1 VSKLE
6 SHSAIYLAGRVG
18 PAAINLLATAVYTRI
33 STPDQYSYL
42 VIANA
47 SAQLGSAALFQWL
60 RMSLLRMAAETTP
73 ERLLGTL
80 ATLYLAQS
88 AVVVLLALLVRPW
101 FQELPGG
108 NTVWA
113 ISTVMLLAQAWF
125 DFTQEVQ
132 RSSLLPVN
140 YSLTFASRS
149 VLSLILGTTALLLTG
164 SGALLAASV
173 AAAILISPF
182 FFNGGVFRIRP
193 VFDRKLA
200 GAVLRYGWPL
210 CIAMLLT
217 SLTTMGDRFVVAHF
231 LDAHAVGAYGPS
243 SDFAKQTVFVL
254 AQSISLAGFPLVLRT
269 LADKGEAEAKE
280 QLRQN
285 FGMTFFVTASACTC
299 LAALSGPISMMVF
312 GPEFRESAT
321 ALLPVVAAGSF
332 AMCMRMFY
340 FDQILQIAHAT
351 REQTVVGVILTGT
364 SFALFFVLIPRFG
377 ILGAAV
383 AGAAGQWVG
392 LLASIEAGRRRF
404 PTKIPVG
411 STARI
416 ALACAVTIFASTLYQ
431 HYAEPTKLPS
441 SVLTCALTGV
451 IFLAS
456 CAALKVPQA
465 LFIAKK
471 IIRKIK

>member
-1 VSKLE
+1 MSKLE
-6 SHSAIYLAGRVG
+6 RHSAIYLAGRIG

-73 ERLLGTL
+73 DRLLGTL

-88 AVVVLLALLVRPW
+88 VVVLLLALLVRPW

-108 NTVWA
+108 NVVWA

-140 YSLTFASRS
+140 YSLTFALRS
-149 VLSLILGTTALLLTG
+149 LLSLALGTTALLLTG

-231 LDAHAVGAYGPS
+231 LDAKAVGAYGPS

-269 LADKGEAEAKE
+269 LAEKGEDEAKA
-280 QLRQN
+280 QLQRN

-299 LAALSGPISMMVF
+299 LASLSGPIAMMVF

-321 ALLPVVAAGSF
+321 ALLPVVAAGAF

-351 REQTVVGVILTGT
+351 REQTIVGMILTGT
-364 SFALFFVLIPRFG
+364 SFALFFALIPRFG
-377 ILGAAV
+377 ILGAAL
-383 AGAAGQWVG
+383 AGAAGQLVG
-392 LLASIEAGRRRF
+392 LLASMEAGRRRF
-404 PTKIPVG
+404 PTKIPVIP
-411 STARI
+411 TVRI
-416 ALACAVTIFASTLYQ
+416 AAACAVTIATSTIYQ
-431 HYAEPTKLPS
+431 HYFTAATVLS
-441 SVLTCALTGV
+441 SLLTSAITGLV
-451 IFLAS
+451 FFAS
-456 CAALKVPQA
+456 CAALRVPQA
-465 LFIAKK
+465 LIVAQRIIK
-471 IIRKIK
+471 IIK

>member
-1 VSKLE
+1 MSKLE
-6 SHSAIYLAGRVG
+6 RHSAIYLAGRIG

-73 ERLLGTL
+73 DRLLGTL

-88 AVVVLLALLVRPW
+88 VVVLLLALLVRPW

-108 NTVWA
+108 NVVWA

-140 YSLTFASRS
+140 YSLTFALRS
-149 VLSLILGTTALLLTG
+149 LLSLALGTTALLLTG

-231 LDAHAVGAYGPS
+231 LDAKAVGAYGPS

-269 LADKGEAEAKE
+269 LAEKGEDEAKA
-280 QLRQN
+280 QLQRN

-299 LAALSGPISMMVF
+299 LASLSGPIAMMVF

-321 ALLPVVAAGSF
+321 ALLPVVAAGAF

-351 REQTVVGVILTGT
+351 REQTIVGMILTGT
-364 SFALFFVLIPRFG
+364 SFALFFALIPRFG
-377 ILGAAV
+377 ILGAAL
-383 AGAAGQWVG
+383 AGAAGQLVG
-392 LLASIEAGRRRF
+392 LLASMEAGRRRF
-404 PTKIPVG
+404 PTKIPVIP
-411 STARI
+411 TVRI
-416 ALACAVTIFASTLYQ
+416 AAACAVTIATSTIYQ
-431 HYAEPTKLPS
+431 HYFTAATVLS
-441 SVLTCALTGV
+441 SLLTTAITGLV
-451 IFLAS
+451 FFAS
-456 CAALKVPQA
+456 CAALRVPQA
-465 LFIAKK
+465 LIVAQRIIK
-471 IIRKIK
+471 IIK

>member
-1 VSKLE
+1 MSKLE
-6 SHSAIYLAGRVG
+6 RHSAIYLAGRIG

-73 ERLLGTL
+73 DRLLGTL

-88 AVVVLLALLVRPW
+88 VVVLLLALLVRPW

-108 NTVWA
+108 NVVWA

-140 YSLTFASRS
+140 YSLTFALRS
-149 VLSLILGTTALLLTG
+149 LLSLALGTTALLLTG

-231 LDAHAVGAYGPS
+231 LDAKAVGAYGPS

-269 LADKGEAEAKE
+269 LAEKGEDEAKA
-280 QLRQN
+280 QLQRN

-299 LAALSGPISMMVF
+299 LASLSGPIAMMVF

-321 ALLPVVAAGSF
+321 ALLPVVAAGAF

-351 REQTVVGVILTGT
+351 REQTIVGMILTGT
-364 SFALFFVLIPRFG
+364 SFALFFALIPRFG
-377 ILGAAV
+377 ILGAAL
-383 AGAAGQWVG
+383 AGAAGQLVG
-392 LLASIEAGRRRF
+392 LLASMEAGRRRF
-404 PTKIPVG
+404 PTKIPVIP
-411 STARI
+411 TVRI
-416 ALACAVTIFASTLYQ
+416 AAACAVTIATSTIYQ
-431 HYAEPTKLPS
+431 HYFTAATVLS
-441 SVLTCALTGV
+441 SLLTSAITGLV
-451 IFLAS
+451 FFAS
-456 CAALKVPQA
+456 CAALRVPQA
-465 LFIAKK
+465 LIVAHRIIK
-471 IIRKIK
+471 IIK